1 MRLNGDAPLLSAH
14 GLGGREDIP
23 APTWLAL
30 YAAAVVV
37 LITFFALAALWSSP
51 RLRGREAGRPI
62 PGLTRFSGLPLTD
75 VALRVL
81 GLILLGGFL
90 LVAWGGPDDN
100 GRGNPAPTWIYV
112 YFWVGLVPLSLVG
125 GAVWSRINPLRTLAG
140 LLRRVAPPGELSIP
154 PRLGYWPAAASLVA
168 FTWMELVYDHAA
180 SPRVVATFV
189 TLYCAVHVAIGYL
202 VGTRWFACGEGFEVY
217 ATMVARLSP
226 LGRRNDGVLV
236 LRNPLDGLAGT
247 PAFPDLTPVVFAVL
261 GSTAFDG
268 LTRTD
273 FWARVSDVNSRMEYL
288 ALGTLGLAA
297 GLLLMSGTYLIAV
310 RLTERL
316 VGEPHL
322 GIRFAP
328 TIIPIAIGYTVA
340 HYFSF
345 AVFQGQQGVL
355 LANDPFV
362 RGDDWLGLAGRHVN
376 YNLIPSSGIA
386 WVQISAIVVG
396 HVIAVVASHDRAV
409 ELLPA
414 ARSKSGQY
422 PVLVL
427 MVLYTV
433 TGIALVSGAG

>member
-1 MRLNGDAPLLSAH
+1 MRLDDDAPLVLAH
-14 GLGGREDIP
+14 GLGAREDIP
-23 APTWLAL
+23 APTWLAV
-30 YAAAVVV
+30 YAGAVVV

-51 RLRGREAGRPI
+51 RLRGSEAGRPI
-62 PGLTRFSGLPLTD
+62 PGLTKFSDLPVTD
-75 VALRVL
+75 LVLRVL
-81 GLILLGGFL
+81 GLILLGTFL
-90 LVAWGGPDDN
+90 LVAWAGPDDN

-112 YFWVGLVPLSLVG
+112 YFWVGLIPLSLLAG
-125 GAVWSRINPLRTLAG
+125 PVWSRINPLRTLAG
-140 LLRRVAPPGELSIP
+140 LLRRLAPPAELRIS
-154 PRLGYWPAAASLVA
+154 PRLGHWPAAASLVA

-189 TLYCAVHVAIGYL
+189 TLYCAMHVAIGYL
-202 VGTRWFACGEGFEVY
+202 VGPRWFARGEGFEVY

-226 LGRRNDGVLV
+226 IGRRDDGLIV

-247 PAFPDLTPVVFAVL
+247 PGSPDLTPVVLAVL

-273 FWARVSDVNSRMEYL
+273 RWGRLTNVDSRLEYL

-297 GLLLMSGTYLIAV
+297 GLLTMSCTYLIAIRV
-310 RLTERL
+310 TERL
-316 VGEPHL
+316 VGEGQL
-322 GIRFAP
+322 RTRFAP
-328 TIIPIAIGYTVA
+328 TIIPVAVGYTVA

-355 LANDPFV
+355 LANDPFG
-362 RGDDWLGLAGRHVN
+362 RGDNWLGLAGGHVN
-376 YNLIPSSGIA
+376 YNLISSNVIA
-386 WVQISAIVVG
+386 WVQIGAIVVG

-409 ELLPA
+409 GLLPA
-414 ARSKSGQY
+414 TRSKSGQY

-427 MVLYTV
+427 MVLYTM